1 MAEPLS
7 NGAVYQSVPEFYVLP
22 KHKRPGS
29 SPPSST
35 AAIAVIP
42 VVDLGG
48 DDPDRMAEQI
58 VAAGREF
65 GFFQVRNS
73 SVCSSSLVSPGAE
86 LSLLR
91 TQELL
96 NPAEMRPWALCD

>member
-7 NGAVYQSVPEFYVLP
+7 NGAVYQSVPESYVLP
-22 KHKRPGS
+22 EHKRPGR
-29 SPPSST
+29 SPPSS
-35 AAIAVIP
+35 AAAIP

-48 DDPDRMAEQI
+48 DDTDKMAEQI

-73 SVCSSSLVSPGAE
+73 SVARPHSLVSPGAE

-91 TQELL
+91 SFSIQL
-96 NPAEMRPWALCD
+96 N